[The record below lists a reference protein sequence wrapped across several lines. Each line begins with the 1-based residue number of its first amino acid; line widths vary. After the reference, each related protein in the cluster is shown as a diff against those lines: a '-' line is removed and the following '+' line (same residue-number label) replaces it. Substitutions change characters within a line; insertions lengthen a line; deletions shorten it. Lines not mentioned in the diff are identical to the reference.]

1 MIMSMTKEERNERT
15 EDLLDDLER
24 LVTICQ
30 QAQEQLLQELE
41 PVQNPDRKVCQS

>member
-1 MIMSMTKEERNERT
+1 MSMTKEERNERT

-24 LVTICQ
+24 LVIICQ

>member
-1 MIMSMTKEERNERT
+1 MFMSMTKEERNERT

-30 QAQEQLLQELE
+30 QAQEQLLQELV
-41 PVQNPDRKVCQS
+41 PVQNPDRKVCRS